1 MEFDP
6 VYLGVALLW
15 SAKNLYTVA
24 SNDTG
29 FGNTTTSFHWLFNN
43 SNKTVYDVDVLSG
56 GPLIREGIESGM
68 SPDAI
73 KEAWLSDLMGFK
85 KKREHYLLY

>member
-24 SNDTG
+24 GNDTG
-29 FGNTTTSFHWLFNN
+29 FGNTTTSFHWLFND
-43 SNKTVYDVDVLSG
+43 SNATVYDVDVLSG
-56 GPLIREGIESGM
+56 GTLIREGIESGL

-73 KEAWLSDLMGFK
+73 RETWADELAEFK
-85 KKREHYLLY
+85 KLREHYLLY